1 MRTFSGDKELGVS
14 DLKKKRKEKKKE
26 HKSRAKRAT
35 VLRRRYR
42 KKRKKRTAWE
52 GGGNN
57 KMGRR
62 RCRRRIKRCRRRPFA
77 LASDRIVKPK
87 IHQSART
94 LLFLSSIRFE
104 DRFTFDSLSLLFQYD
119 DDGQKKVQEEQKLL
133 FPKAKAEMIKKN
145 ALDQSQNRK
154 LGLWRTFEG
163 RKRGFGVRGIVS
175 VETKGEK
182 ESPKKKP
189 LTNMSTPGHKRAS
202 VNILD
207 NSGTACKL
215 SPSGKSFAGRTHSF
229 FGGSRRRTNGRKSR
243 REK

>member
-1 MRTFSGDKELGVS
+1 MSGNEDVFRRQRIGGLRF
-14 DLKKKRKEKKKE
+14 KKKRKEKKKE

-133 FPKAKAEMIKKN
+133 FPKAKAEMIKKKCSRSI
-145 ALDQSQNRK
+145 AK
-154 LGLWRTFEG
+154 PKIGA
-163 RKRGFGVRGIVS
+163 
-175 VETKGEK
+175 VE
-182 ESPKKKP
+182 
-189 LTNMSTPGHKRAS
+189 
-202 VNILD
+202 NI
-207 NSGTACKL
+207 
-215 SPSGKSFAGRTHSF
+215 
-229 FGGSRRRTNGRKSR
+229 
-243 REK
+243 

>member
-1 MRTFSGDKELGVS
+1 MATPLITEKPIRVELRRQWPSRSRRRRRRRRRRKWRSRHCRLMRTFSGDKELGVS
-14 DLKKKRKEKKKE
+14 DLKKKKEKKKE

-104 DRFTFDSLSLLFQYD
+104 DRFTFDSLSLLFQ
-119 DDGQKKVQEEQKLL
+119 QSMAKKK
-133 FPKAKAEMIKKN
+133 FKKN
-145 ALDQSQNRK
+145 RNYSSQKPR
-154 LGLWRTFEG
+154 
-163 RKRGFGVRGIVS
+163 
-175 VETKGEK
+175 
-182 ESPKKKP
+182 PK
-189 LTNMSTPGHKRAS
+189 
-202 VNILD
+202 
-207 NSGTACKL
+207 
-215 SPSGKSFAGRTHSF
+215 
-229 FGGSRRRTNGRKSR
+229 
-243 REK
+243 

>member
-1 MRTFSGDKELGVS
+1 MEEPTLSVNEDVFRRQRIGGLRF
-14 DLKKKRKEKKKE
+14 KKKRKEKKKE

-104 DRFTFDSLSLLFQYD
+104 DRFTFDSLSLLFQQSMAKKKFKKNRNYSS
-119 DDGQKKVQEEQKLL
+119 QKPR
-133 FPKAKAEMIKKN
+133 PKWFFKN

-182 ESPKKKP
+182 ESPKKK
-189 LTNMSTPGHKRAS
+189 
-202 VNILD
+202 
-207 NSGTACKL
+207 TANEYVDTR
-215 SPSGKSFAGRTHSF
+215 P
-229 FGGSRRRTNGRKSR
+229 
-243 REK
+243 